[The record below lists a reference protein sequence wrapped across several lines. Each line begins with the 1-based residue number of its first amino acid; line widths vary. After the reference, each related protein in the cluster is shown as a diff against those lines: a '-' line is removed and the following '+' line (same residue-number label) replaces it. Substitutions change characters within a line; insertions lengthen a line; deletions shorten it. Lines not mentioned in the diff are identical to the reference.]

1 MNVPLCAANSL
12 ARFSVDDLNPTT
24 GGIGLV
30 PLALAHF
37 GLFNPFFSIVEWGD
51 ENNEEGVERI
61 LVREKFYSD
70 NLVPVGVRL
79 DFMYFQRHDESIASV
94 PYFLEACGRRC
105 YNNFL
110 VGELK
115 PLRNSSKGAKIG
127 SVSCAE

>member
-1 MNVPLCAANSL
+1 M
-12 ARFSVDDLNPTT
+12 
-24 GGIGLV
+24 

-79 DFMYFQRHDESIASV
+79 DFIYFQRHDESMPVCRI
-94 PYFLEACGRRC
+94 FLRR
-105 YNNFL
+105 
-110 VGELK
+110 VGEGVITTAWWA
-115 PLRNSSKGAKIG
+115 N
-127 SVSCAE
+127 